1 MSNGTLAARY
11 AQALFDAAEEQQITA
26 DIAEQIDMI
35 FMQMEENE
43 AFKDLM
49 SGRGVS
55 APRKKEMLE
64 KVYDGA
70 LHPYVRN
77 FLFLLLDK
85 NREGIIE
92 DSLEA
97 FRGLYRKKLGVVTAT
112 LTTAKPIDKEDEEK
126 LTASLKKILNS
137 DVVIKKEIDPSLI
150 GGAVINVG
158 DLLIDGSLKSEL
170 RHMREELMK

>member
-1 MSNGTLAARY
+1 
-11 AQALFDAAEEQQITA
+11 
-26 DIAEQIDMI
+26 
-35 FMQMEENE
+35 
-43 AFKDLM
+43 M

-112 LTTAKPIDKEDEEK
+112 LTTAKP
-126 LTASLKKILNS
+126 LTKRTKKSL
-137 DVVIKKEIDPSLI
+137 P
-150 GGAVINVG
+150 
-158 DLLIDGSLKSEL
+158 LL
-170 RHMREELMK
+170 